1 MWTCPQILQLR
12 KLTHSQYT
20 KCATDNLANVFH
32 LTSGKSLSI
41 TATGTLKGTVK
52 AGAYVVLQVKYGL
65 ITLVKQT
72 VDLCDQVKNVELDCP
87 LDKGELTI
95 KKDVD
100 LPKEIPPVCVL
111 FNTPLLGLLLR
122 TN

>member
-1 MWTCPQILQLR
+1 MWTCRQTLQLR
-12 KLTHSQYT
+12 KSTFFQYT
-20 KCATDNLANVFH
+20 KSVVEILANVIR
-32 LTSGKSLSI
+32 LTSGKPLSI
-41 TATGTLKGTVK
+41 TATGTLKENVE

-72 VDLCDQVKNVELDCP
+72 VDLCEQVKNVELSCP
-87 LDKGELTI
+87 LDKGDLTI

-100 LPKEIPPVCVL
+100 LPKEIPPVCIL
-111 FNTPLLGLLLR
+111 FNSRSFRSLFR

>member
-1 MWTCPQILQLR
+1 
-12 KLTHSQYT
+12 
-20 KCATDNLANVFH
+20 